1 MPVRSAEATWKGD
14 LKSGHG
20 WIKSETDALNGT
32 YSAASRFEDG
42 SGTNPE
48 ELIGAAHAGCY
59 SMALSLLL
67 SGEGH
72 KPEAIDTRAEVT
84 IEKQGDGYAITGI
97 ALSTKCDVPGI
108 TAEEFDKF
116 ANQAKE
122 GCPVSKA
129 LSVPISLTAELVSA

>member
-14 LKSGHG
+14 FKSGQG

-48 ELIGAAHAGCY
+48 ELIGAALTACY
-59 SMALSLLL
+59 SMALSLSL

-97 ALSTKCDVPGI
+97 SLSTKCDVPGI
-108 TAEEFDKF
+108 AAGEFEKI
-116 ANQAKE
+116 ANQVKDE
-122 GCPVSKA
+122 CPVSKA
-129 LSVPISLTAELVSA
+129 LSVPISLSAELIAA